1 MARER
6 DDEDR
11 RSAGLPTSSIERLL
25 RLTGLVGRVGA
36 SLASTRLLALVQA
49 EATRQAR
56 RSDALVRNATRIVET
71 LGRMKGGAMKAG
83 QMLSLH
89 ADLLPPEVS
98 EVLCALQK
106 EAPRVPAEVME
117 YEVQGALGPR
127 YERLFRSFDREA
139 FAAASIG
146 QVHRAVLRDG
156 RTVAVK
162 VQYPMIREII
172 EADLRNLRTLFGA
185 MVGLVSDIDFAPIWR
200 EVRDRLREELD
211 YTQEAAHMR
220 RLTALYA
227 DMPEI
232 VIPGIVDEAST
243 DRVLTMEMVEGLSPD
258 WACSSDVAQ
267 ALRDEWGR
275 ALFEFTLRGLLVTG
289 WLHADPNLANFG
301 FLPDGRVIVYDFGC
315 VKHLPGRLMTE
326 YATLT
331 RAALDDRRE
340 RVPAI
345 LKRMGLRK
353 QDGAAIA
360 RQVTDPYFELLAQI
374 YRRDPRYT
382 FGGDPG
388 VYRTL
393 FELGMA
399 NLSEAS
405 DLVVP
410 HDLVFVNRTLAGTF
424 GNLTRLR
431 ATADW
436 RAVAERCLR
445 TSERS

>member
-1 MARER
+1 MVRER

-11 RSAGLPTSSIERLL
+11 RSAGLPTSSLERLL

-56 RSDALVRNATRIVET
+56 RSDALLRNATRIVET

-98 EVLCALQK
+98 EVLRALQK

-156 RTVAVK
+156 REVAVK

-200 EVRDRLREELD
+200 EPVHALDEVR
-211 YTQEAAHMR
+211 QE
-220 RLTALYA
+220 
-227 DMPEI
+227 
-232 VIPGIVDEAST
+232 
-243 DRVLTMEMVEGLSPD
+243 
-258 WACSSDVAQ
+258 Q
-267 ALRDEWGR
+267 
-275 ALFEFTLRGLLVTG
+275 
-289 WLHADPNLANFG
+289 
-301 FLPDGRVIVYDFGC
+301 
-315 VKHLPGRLMTE
+315 GRL
-326 YATLT
+326 
-331 RAALDDRRE
+331 
-340 RVPAI
+340 P
-345 LKRMGLRK
+345 
-353 QDGAAIA
+353 
-360 RQVTDPYFELLAQI
+360 
-374 YRRDPRYT
+374 
-382 FGGDPG
+382 
-388 VYRTL
+388 
-393 FELGMA
+393 
-399 NLSEAS
+399 
-405 DLVVP
+405 
-410 HDLVFVNRTLAGTF
+410 
-424 GNLTRLR
+424 
-431 ATADW
+431 
-436 RAVAERCLR
+436 
-445 TSERS
+445 